1 MPRISTLA
9 ALLAA
14 IMLMIGG
21 GAARAASCD
30 ACPPKCPMMAQ
41 VQTAKAAAHQHAPI
55 SGKGGKADDP
65 CKESLL
71 CQGSAVA
78 ATAPV
83 QAAAAVVLAST
94 ASVLRPLAQL
104 PAASRP
110 PDRGLRPPIQL

>member
-71 CQGSAVA
+71 CQGSAGRRDRAGAGRRCRRPGEYGIGPEA
-78 ATAPV
+78 ARPASRG
-83 QAAAAVVLAST
+83 LAS
-94 ASVLRPLAQL
+94 A
-104 PAASRP
+104 
-110 PDRGLRPPIQL
+110 